1 MSEFAPANNID
12 LLGDPQP
19 SLVRAPLADAAAA
32 VYAGRTVTRVVML
45 PPDPRDEKHVKAHTQ
60 NKIRQAFHQLAHNN
74 LDAVQS
80 WLHAVAEDS
89 PARAVELFIELAR
102 FSLPQLKASE
112 VTVNQGGPAKTYTL
126 EELQQQLN
134 GDAPT

>member
-12 LLGDPQP
+12 LLGDPPAQLP
-19 SLVRAPLADAAAA
+19 RAPLADAATATYSRA
-32 VYAGRTVTRVVML
+32 TRVVML
-45 PPDPRDEKHVKAHTQ
+45 PPDPTSEKHVKAHTQ

-74 LDAVQS
+74 LDAVQA
-80 WLHAVAEDS
+80 WLHDVARDS

-112 VTVNQGGPAKTYTL
+112 VTLNQNGPAKTYTIDELKQQL
-126 EELQQQLN
+126 EE
-134 GDAPT
+134 GS